1 MEVRRRDAQGRGTP
15 GTNRMSAS
23 QQEAANKAKNQIL
36 LVTAGYDHSVKFWDV
51 NSGLPSMQI
60 TIDSPAT

>member
-1 MEVRRRDAQGRGTP
+1 MEARRRDAPGRGAAAA
-15 GTNRMSAS
+15 NRMPSA
-23 QQEAANKAKNQIL
+23 QQDAANKAKNQIL

-51 NSGLPSMQI
+51 NSGLPQMQI

>member
-1 MEVRRRDAQGRGTP
+1 MEARRRDGPSRGAAA
-15 GTNRMSAS
+15 GNRMPSA
-23 QQEAANKAKNQIL
+23 QQDAANKAKNQIL